1 MTELTQLLVRWN
13 DGDREAQ
20 EAIFSRLFTEMRR
33 ISSSLVAREGA
44 VSISAD
50 DLLNEGALRL
60 IRIDDMDWQS
70 RAHFLAMAARIMRR
84 VLVDHARARRANKR
98 AHQPVT
104 LVTGIAGAP
113 QALLD
118 IDRLEK
124 ALLRL
129 NQIDPAR
136 AGIVELRYFGGL
148 SLEEIAEVTEQS
160 VSTVKRSWR
169 SARVWLQMAME
180 EDISL
185 GD

>member
-1 MTELTQLLVRWN
+1 M
-13 DGDREAQ
+13 
-20 EAIFSRLFTEMRR
+20 
-33 ISSSLVAREGA
+33 
-44 VSISAD
+44 
-50 DLLNEGALRL
+50 
-60 IRIDDMDWQS
+60 
-70 RAHFLAMAARIMRR
+70 
-84 VLVDHARARRANKR
+84 
-98 AHQPVT
+98 T

-180 EDISL
+180 EDLSL
-185 GD
+185 GE